1 MRTVYHQFT
10 CCQQQRMGS
19 YTISNCSCI
28 AQKLKTRALC
38 LHALQV
44 DTQDNSLVQSA
55 ISCTVDG
62 QNLLVLGNEGGLQV
76 RLQIVL
82 LFLSAKA

>member
-1 MRTVYHQFT
+1 MD
-10 CCQQQRMGS
+10 
-19 YTISNCSCI
+19 
-28 AQKLKTRALC
+28 A
-38 LHALQV
+38 QV

-76 RLQIVL
+76 RNLLLLQANAD
-82 LFLSAKA
+82 AKQQHQH